1 AMGLPMAE
9 RLAES
14 SPVRGFDV
22 AAARLQAAAQVGVSP
37 VDRADDAV
45 TGASHVVIAVRDAA
59 QMEAVLFGPQGAAAR
74 LESGS
79 VVVITSTVGAGPVVD
94 AAGRLSSLGVVTV
107 DAPVSGGALRARAGD
122 LLIMA
127 GGDPAALAT

>member
-1 AMGLPMAE
+1 LRGEPRLPAPRARGGARERAGEGRRGQEGGTVIDQVAVLGLGAMGLPMAE

-79 VVVITSTVGAGPVVD
+79 VVVITSTVGAGPV
-94 AAGRLSSLGVVTV
+94 
-107 DAPVSGGALRARAGD
+107 
-122 LLIMA
+122 
-127 GGDPAALAT
+127 